1 MFTNVKKF
9 RFRQYSHV
17 IDTLTI
23 SALAFGIAENIVGS
37 ANFLP
42 EEPVTI
48 GTDRHYL
55 LFNIVFCNRK
65 QLFQV

>member
-23 SALAFGIAENIVGS
+23 ALAFGIAENIVGS

-48 GTDRHYL
+48 GTDTIY
-55 LFNIVFCNRK
+55 FSI
-65 QLFQV
+65 

>member
-23 SALAFGIAENIVGS
+23 LALAFGIAENIVGS

-48 GTDRHYL
+48 GTDTIY
-55 LFNIVFCNRK
+55 FSI
-65 QLFQV
+65 